1 MTNLKIA
8 VVAAL
13 AAAGVGLGSLMT
25 IPQAV
30 NQADCPY
37 GWYWDD
43 ERQNCL
49 PLACLRIHPMDA
61 LPATARISTAQ
72 FASIS
77 TNSGRRRSRDALNRL
92 IPPGDRP
99 ASRTASVL
107 QAAKFDASIVPVPK
121 VYSGGLCRRVGGQL
135 RGTTAFG

>member
-1 MTNLKIA
+1 MKNLKIA
-8 VVAAL
+8 VAATL

-49 PLACLRIHPMDA
+49 PPGLPKDPPNGCL
-61 LPATARISTAQ
+61 T
-72 FASIS
+72 
-77 TNSGRRRSRDALNRL
+77 
-92 IPPGDRP
+92 GD
-99 ASRTASVL
+99 
-107 QAAKFDASIVPVPK
+107 
-121 VYSGGLCRRVGGQL
+121 
-135 RGTTAFG
+135 GTHFTGTICVN